1 MLCKISG
8 SITCLPFGDSTPQ
21 AETILVTVT
30 AVTDAV
36 EGEAASVAIFTVTD
50 LPESGGGGGGGG
62 SDTGLIVGI
71 AVIGGLF
78 ALTLFG
84 IAGFAIYKRRK

>member
-1 MLCKISG
+1 M
-8 SITCLPFGDSTPQ
+8 
-21 AETILVTVT
+21 TVT

-50 LPESGGGGGGGG
+50 LPESGGGGGGG

>member
-1 MLCKISG
+1 M
-8 SITCLPFGDSTPQ
+8 
-21 AETILVTVT
+21 TVT

-50 LPESGGGGGGGG
+50 LPESGGGGG

-78 ALTLFG
+78 ALTLYG

>member
-1 MLCKISG
+1 MV
-8 SITCLPFGDSTPQ
+8 
-21 AETILVTVT
+21 ETILVTVT
-30 AVTDAV
+30 AVAKATEK
-36 EGEAASVAIFTVTD
+36 EGASVAIFTVTD
-50 LPESGGGGGGGG
+50 LPEGNSGGG

-71 AVIGGLF
+71 AVIGVLF